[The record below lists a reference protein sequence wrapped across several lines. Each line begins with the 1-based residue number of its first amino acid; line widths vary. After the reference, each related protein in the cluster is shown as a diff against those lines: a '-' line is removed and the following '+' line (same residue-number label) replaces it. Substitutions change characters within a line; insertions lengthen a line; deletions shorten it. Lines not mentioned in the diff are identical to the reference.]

1 MQTNERE
8 IIIEHALEDKENVNV
23 AIVLDITSVATDLVN
38 RIETL
43 LEKHG
48 DFVDVNIW
56 HWNSLGSV
64 LRKKIIK
71 TSVTNSSDGTFEQND
86 NTNKGE
92 IIIEHAL
99 KNKKNLEMTLDIIFA
114 GYELR
119 QRIVKTFLKE
129 LKGFICKKLDMSQWG
144 WKTELCDKPYGGNKY
159 RIFGVASKFG
169 VLDKSVFISLS
180 GNPTGNNIYIG
191 VFTNNELFYKSM
203 NRLKSRLDNEFGPV
217 KSEASWWFWYQSLES
232 PNCWDYTDWTNKDT
246 LIKMHTERC
255 RVVKDVGNHLLRII
269 NVAKPEIEKWVQK
282 NEQNEQNPPAS

>member
-23 AIVLDITSVATDLVN
+23 AIVLDITSAATDLVN

-48 DFVDVNIW
+48 DFGDVNIW

-86 NTNKGE
+86 NANKGE

-119 QRIVKTFLKE
+119 QRIVKTFLTE
-129 LKGFICKKLDMSQWG
+129 LKGFICKKLDMSQWDWETG
-144 WKTELCDKPYGGNKY
+144 LCDKPFEGNNY
-159 RIFGVASKFG
+159 HSFGVYIKFEEEP
-169 VLDKSVFISLS
+169 VVISLS
-180 GNPTGNNIYIG
+180 GNPTGNNLEIYIA
-191 VFTNNELFYKSM
+191 VHTDNKRFHDSMDCLRSMLNEAFPGTRKSDK
-203 NRLKSRLDNEFGPV
+203 R
-217 KSEASWWFWYQSLES
+217 WFWWSPSLKKYS
-232 PNCWDYTDWTNKDT
+232 NYADWYNKDT
-246 LIKMHTERC
+246 LIKMHIETDA
-255 RVVKDVGNHLLRII
+255 VVQDIGKHLLEII
-269 NVAKPEIEKWVQK
+269 RVAKPEIEKWVKK
-282 NEQNEQNPPAS
+282 NSSAQ